1 VLIDA
6 SFVDVLCDDSDERHE
21 AAAGAFEGLLTEY
34 ERGTTLLYSHGGV
47 VAEVGARRRAE
58 LLAVC
63 HVVRRRRWLTREAQ
77 RVRRRHPTIG
87 DDRAATLVLMR
98 RWGIGEIASFD
109 PFLVEHGIP
118 TIPIPIVTAGCVA
131 TAKLSP

>member
-1 VLIDA
+1 MLIDA

-21 AAAGAFEGLLTEY
+21 AAAGAFEGLLTEF

-63 HVVRRRRWLTREAQ
+63 HVVRRRRWLLVIRGSPVVAWFLTRWC
-77 RVRRRHPTIG
+77 RLGNHP
-87 DDRAATLVLMR
+87 
-98 RWGIGEIASFD
+98 
-109 PFLVEHGIP
+109 
-118 TIPIPIVTAGCVA
+118 
-131 TAKLSP
+131 